1 MRERGP
7 AGLVDGRRA
16 QGSGDPITGSAMDL
30 FWREN
35 KKFVLGVGA
44 ALLVGLLVHLFVI
57 GRFRED
63 AATARAENKTIQ
75 DQLTKH
81 LETSVQ
87 PTDEIL
93 DRARGDLERLE
104 KNVRSIIADLALTV
118 PKGFVVPK
126 GERQP
131 TFFFDTQL
139 KNVKDEV
146 RRKAPKAGPEGV
158 RLPPGDQF
166 GFLQAPDP
174 KSAPEYLVR
183 LALLSRLVQS
193 AFDAPVVEIV
203 SLQALPGLAQG
214 AQDAGPNPGLFIQRH
229 TVEIKTRASFG
240 KFLHM
245 LHGLSQ
251 KGQFLVVEAVRF
263 AKEDQLAPTGL
274 AEFTASGLNFNPDG
288 SLQGSAPGV
297 EGGGGPRPGGYRP
310 RGRG

>member
-1 MRERGP
+1 
-7 AGLVDGRRA
+7 
-16 QGSGDPITGSAMDL
+16 MDL

-44 ALLVGLLVHLFVI
+44 ALLVGLLFHLLVI
-57 GRFRED
+57 GRFRG
-63 AATARAENKTIQ
+63 ATAEARAEHKKVQ

-93 DRARGDLERLE
+93 DRARGDFERLE
-104 KNVRSIIADLALTV
+104 KNVRSIIADLALAV

-126 GERQP
+126 GERKP
-131 TFFFDTQL
+131 EFFFDTQL
-139 KNVKDEV
+139 KNEKDV
-146 RRKAPKAGPEGV
+146 MRRKAPKAGPEGV

-166 GFLQAPDP
+166 GFAQSPDP
-174 KSAPEYLVR
+174 RSAPEYLVR
-183 LALLSRLVQS
+183 LVLLSRLVQS

-214 AQDAGPNPGLFIQRH
+214 AQDAGPSPGLFIQRH
-229 TVEIKTRASFG
+229 TVDIKVRASFE

-251 KGQFLVVEAVRF
+251 KGSFLVVESVRF
-263 AKEDQLAPTGL
+263 SKEDQLAPTGL
-274 AEFTASGLNFNPDG
+274 VEFSASGLTFNPDG
-288 SLQGSAPGV
+288 SLQGSAPGG
-297 EGGGGPRPGGYRP
+297 EGGGGARPGGFRP

>member
-1 MRERGP
+1 
-7 AGLVDGRRA
+7 
-16 QGSGDPITGSAMDL
+16 MDL

-35 KKFVLGVGA
+35 RKFVLGVGA
-44 ALLVGLLVHLFVI
+44 ALLVGLLFHLLVI
-57 GRFRED
+57 GRFRE
-63 AATARAENKTIQ
+63 ATAGARAEHKKVQ

-104 KNVRSIIADLALTV
+104 KNVRSIIADLALAV
-118 PKGFVVPK
+118 PKEFVVPK

-139 KNVKDEV
+139 KTVKDKV
-146 RRKAPKAGPEGV
+146 RQRAPKAGPEGV

-166 GFLQAPDP
+166 GFTQAPDP
-174 KSAPEYLVR
+174 RSAPEYLVR

-214 AQDAGPNPGLFIQRH
+214 AQDSGPNPGLFIQRH
-229 TVEIKTRASFG
+229 TVDIKARASFE

-251 KGQFLVVEAVRF
+251 KGGFLVVESVRF
-263 AKEDQLAPTGL
+263 SKEDQLAPTGL
-274 AEFTASGLNFNPDG
+274 AEFSASGLTFNPDG
-288 SLQGSAPGV
+288 SLQGSAPAG
-297 EGGGGPRPGGYRP
+297 EGGGGARPGGYRP